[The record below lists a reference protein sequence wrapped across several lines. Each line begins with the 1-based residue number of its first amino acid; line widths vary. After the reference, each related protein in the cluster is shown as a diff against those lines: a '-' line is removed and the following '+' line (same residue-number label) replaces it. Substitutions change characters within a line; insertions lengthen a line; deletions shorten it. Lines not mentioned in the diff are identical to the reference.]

1 MIARALEE
9 ASGLSLQAL
18 MTAMRSARP
27 SVLLIVKPP
36 TVDSSGSGR
45 FFIIRC
51 KDLQGSFYFREGAF
65 PGGVHSEELERSRGG
80 EAQPS
85 MILVHEGLEAS
96 LRRQGLHVE
105 AEGHGRRAN
114 LNGGHAQ
121 RLRGG
126 GSPSPR
132 TAARPA
138 RAARRS
144 GPPARRAVAR

>member
-27 SVLLIVKPP
+27 SVLLIVRPP

-51 KDLQGSFYFREGAF
+51 QDVQGSFYFREGGF

-85 MILVHEGLEAS
+85 TILVHERLEAG
-96 LRRQGLHVE
+96 LWRQGLRVE

-121 RLRGG
+121 RLRQEADLHHLEQPLDRLG
-126 GSPSPR
+126 
-132 TAARPA
+132 
-138 RAARRS
+138 
-144 GPPARRAVAR
+144 RRAVAVHQLAVQL

>member
-36 TVDSSGSGR
+36 TVNSSGSGR

-65 PGGVHSEELERSRGG
+65 PGEDHSEELERSRGG

-85 MILVHEGLEAS
+85 MILVHEGLEPS
-96 LRRQGLHVE
+96 LRRQGRHVE

-121 RLRGG
+121 RLRQETDLHHLEPPRDRLTLR
-126 GSPSPR
+126 SP
-132 TAARPA
+132 AGLA
-138 RAARRS
+138 
-144 GPPARRAVAR
+144 

>member
-27 SVLLIVKPP
+27 SVLLIVRPP

-45 FFIIRC
+45 LFIIRC
-51 KDLQGSFYFREGAF
+51 KDLQDPFYFREDGL
-65 PGGVHSEELERSRGG
+65 PGGVHSEELERRRGG
-80 EAQPS
+80 ETQPS
-85 MILVHEGLEAS
+85 TIQVHERLEAS

-121 RLRGG
+121 RLRQETDLHHLEQ
-126 GSPSPR
+126 PLD
-132 TAARPA
+132 RP
-138 RAARRS
+138 
-144 GPPARRAVAR
+144 GPRAVAVRRL